1 MNAELNEM
9 RRAVLKALCDTFVPS
24 LKVSDDP
31 LGFWART
38 ASDLGVDCVLARN
51 MKEDIP
57 PELYAGLVGLL
68 DVLGAKGLVKASQSR
83 RESLL
88 AEISRTSPQAAQGIN
103 FFQKQTVLLAYGLP
117 ENPVP
122 DRNMVT
128 YGSPRGQNPNW
139 EVMNYPGPVSVP
151 PDRPKR
157 IQTWTPEGDS
167 QTLEADVCVVG
178 SGAGG
183 AVIASRLSAQ
193 GLRVVVLEAGGHY
206 NAADFYQLE
215 LWGYKHLWYR
225 GGATPTADGNVL
237 LLAGGSLGGG
247 TEINWMNCVRTPQ
260 LVREDWARQ
269 YGLDGVD
276 SAEFDRYQDEVE
288 RRIQAN
294 QRTALWNA
302 QNLRMREGCQK
313 LGYISKQTFVNW
325 DPKLFQPLM
334 AGYTGFG
341 DQTGG
346 KQTAR
351 RTFLLDAYQ
360 NGARIIVH
368 CRADRVLVSQGRAA
382 GVEATYS
389 DPQGRGTKLTV
400 RAPQVVAA
408 GGSLETPA
416 LLLRSGIG
424 GPNVGKFL
432 RVQPGGAV
440 YGVYEE
446 KQKGWWGSPMTTNC
460 EQFVNTGGGYGFY
473 MEIPAFGPGFV
484 ASVIPWVSG
493 RQHKE
498 MMTKVP
504 YISTFIWFLRDK
516 GYGRITIDKAGNSV
530 PTYVLT
536 DETDQK
542 NFRHAASEAI
552 RIHEAAGAREIMVSL
567 AHQQLIWKR
576 GQNLE
581 SFITNV
587 AKQPLL
593 NGAQPMISAHQLCTC
608 RMGKDPADSVADTN
622 GELRDVRGVW
632 IGDGSACPTALG
644 ANPMVTIMALAE
656 RTAGKMTAAAA
667 RQTNGAWSSSR
678 REAGAHQQ
686 AHAQAGDGAASR
698 GRRPEADASALQ
710 FAEIVELDAAPG
722 RGRSAVEI
730 LRDRAIPD
738 VIGRARGF
746 VDAIVLQSTD
756 EPKRVVALCFWE
768 SREDSARFDADGL
781 DRIVESLRDVLSGTP
796 RRRPYAVGFS
806 TNPRIRGWGRASDS
820 NRRPGRGASDG
831 ARSSGQDVNAVTDAA
846 GNMMRGMA
854 ELMNPTTMF
863 REMTGIMVNPLNMFS
878 LAQRVLSGSVQ
889 RSGQGGGREAG
900 GGAARTSARRDTRG
914 GAPTLQTVNIIELDA
929 RPGQARRVVDIIGEQ
944 AIPTII
950 RPFDGFIDE
959 IVLLSLSDPNHV
971 TAISFWENEEAP
983 QRFNQQ
989 GFGQVSALLRDV
1001 LAAPPQRRHY
1011 NVGASTNPD
1020 ILGWSR

>member
-1 MNAELNEM
+1 MNAELNET
-9 RRAVLKALCDTFVPS
+9 RREVLKALCDTFVPS

-31 LGFWART
+31 IGFWGRA
-38 ASDLGVDCVLARN
+38 ASDLGVDCVLARSL
-51 MKEDIP
+51 KEDVP

-68 DVLGAKGLVKASQSR
+68 DALGAKGLVKASQGR
-83 RESLL
+83 REGLL
-88 AEISRTSPQAAQGIN
+88 AEVARSSPQAQRGVD

-117 ENPVP
+117 ERPP
-122 DRNMVT
+122 GDQSMVT

-139 EVMNYPGPVSVP
+139 EVLNYPGPVSVP
-151 PDRPKR
+151 PDKPKQ

-167 QTLEADVCVVG
+167 QTIEADVCIVG

-183 AVIASRLSAQ
+183 AVIASKLSAQ

-206 NAADFYQLE
+206 NAADFHQLE

-247 TEINWMNCVRTPQ
+247 TEINWMNCVRTPP
-260 LVREDWARQ
+260 LVREDWVRQ
-269 YGLDGVD
+269 FGLDGVN
-276 SAEFDRYQDEVE
+276 SSQFDRYQDDVE
-288 RRIQAN
+288 SRIQAN
-294 QRTALWNA
+294 QRTALWNS

-313 LGYISKQTFVNW
+313 LGYLSKQTFVNW

-351 RTFLLDAYQ
+351 RTFLLDAYRD
-360 NGARIIVH
+360 GARIIVH
-368 CRADRVLVSQGRAA
+368 CRADRVIVSQGRAS

-389 DPQGRGTKLTV
+389 DPKGRRTKLTIL
-400 RAPQVVAA
+400 APQVVAA
-408 GGSLETPA
+408 AGSLETPA

-460 EQFVNTGGGYGFY
+460 EQFVDTGGGHGFY

-530 PTYVLT
+530 ATYELS

-567 AHQQLIWKR
+567 SHGQLIWRR

-581 SFITNV
+581 SFIKNV
-587 AKQPLL
+587 ARQPVI
-593 NGAQPMISAHQLCTC
+593 NGAQPMISAHQLSTC
-608 RMGKDPADSVADTN
+608 RMGKDPSDSVADTN

-656 RTAGKMTAAAA
+656 RTADRMAAAA
-667 RQTNGAWSSSR
+667 SR
-678 REAGAHQQ
+678 
-686 AHAQAGDGAASR
+686 AGDGASRSSQRSDARAYQGTQPGASR
-698 GRRPEADASALQ
+698 REPAGVGAAAGANLIELNTKPGQAERVLQIISSQVLPNIIRP
-710 FAEIVELDAAPG
+710 AE
-722 RGRSAVEI
+722 
-730 LRDRAIPD
+730 
-738 VIGRARGF
+738 GF
-746 VDAIVLQSTD
+746 VDLLVLHSPDDPNRLTSFSFWENPDYAERFQSGGFLQSTELIKD
-756 EPKRVVALCFWE
+756 LLAEPP
-768 SREDSARFDADGL
+768 SRS
-781 DRIVESLRDVLSGTP
+781 
-796 RRRPYAVGFS
+796 PYVVGFS
-806 TNPRIRGWGRASDS
+806 TNPRIRGWGDAPDS
-820 NRRPGRGASDG
+820 NRGQRRDGPDGRGAG
-831 ARSSGQDVNAVTDAA
+831 AITDAA
-846 GNMMRGMA
+846 GNMMRGMT
-854 ELMNPTTMF
+854 ELMNPATMF
-863 REMTGIMVNPLNMFS
+863 REMTGIMTNPLNMFS
-878 LAQRVLSGSVQ
+878 LAQRVMSGSVQ
-889 RSGQGGGREAG
+889 QAGEAGDRDARGARASAGRRAG
-900 GGAARTSARRDTRG
+900 GGA
-914 GAPTLQTVNIIELDA
+914 PVLQTVNIIDLDA
-929 RPGQARRVVDIIGEQ
+929 RPGEARRVVEIIGGQ
-944 AIPTII
+944 AIPTVI
-950 RPFDGFIDE
+950 RPFEGFIDE
-959 IVLLSLSDPNHV
+959 IVLVSLSDPNHV
-971 TAISFWENEEAP
+971 TAISFWEDEESP
-983 QRFNQQ
+983 QRFNQY
-989 GFGQVSALLRDV
+989 GFSRVSALLRDV
-1001 LAAPPQRRHY
+1001 LAAPPRRRHY
-1011 NVGASTNPD
+1011 NVSASTNPY
-1020 ILGWSR
+1020 ILGWSS